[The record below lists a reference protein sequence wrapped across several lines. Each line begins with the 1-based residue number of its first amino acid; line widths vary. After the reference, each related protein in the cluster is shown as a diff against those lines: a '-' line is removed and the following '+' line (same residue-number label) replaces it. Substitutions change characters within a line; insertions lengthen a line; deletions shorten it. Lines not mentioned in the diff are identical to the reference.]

1 MFALPG
7 VLHRG
12 TLDAQAALARN
23 TDVRPFLVL
32 QPARHSQDSPG
43 KGRASMK
50 LLFLILVFAANM
62 ILRDGTILGS
72 LLLAIFLTL
81 MITIVLRAMSRA
93 AHRSTTTASPN
104 QTARRNRA
112 SRATPAPSIED
123 GDIGPYVTHMLERED
138 HDAVILCIEEY
149 IPGSWEARQDIID
162 LIEEHG
168 MLQRSFRIARL
179 AGVPMPDEAT
189 DFSAAQIAM
198 IADRTRRMAFV
209 HQHDAMNPRIAAS
222 LTRLTMNAKPLIVQ
236 SSTLRADLAE
246 STGNPQWGAHEEKEL
261 LRKLERMSNTLNSM
275 NSDVL
280 TNDFDK
286 MHLAAPDE
294 AVAALGQGLP
304 ATDEKDGW
312 LTPREREVLALLVEG
327 KPNPAIAEAL
337 SISQRTV
344 TTHLSRLYAKLDVS
358 TRSEAIALAMRTG
371 LVSSPSER
379 TQA

>member
-1 MFALPG
+1 MK
-7 VLHRG
+7 
-12 TLDAQAALARN
+12 
-23 TDVRPFLVL
+23 LVL
-32 QPARHSQDSPG
+32 
-43 KGRASMK
+43 
-50 LLFLILVFAANM
+50 LILVFAGN
-62 ILRDGTILGS
+62 IIFRDGTVLGS
-72 LLLAIFLTL
+72 LLLAILLTV
-81 MITIVLRAMSRA
+81 MTSIVLQVMSRG
-93 AHRSTTTASPN
+93 AHRSTTASPT
-104 QTARRNRA
+104 QPARRKR
-112 SRATPAPSIED
+112 SPRATPAPSIED
-123 GDIGPYVTHMLERED
+123 GDIGPYVTHMLQRED

-149 IPGSWEARQDIID
+149 IPGSWAARQDIIG

-261 LRKLERMSNTLNSM
+261 LRKLERMSNTLHSM
-275 NSDVL
+275 NSDTL
-280 TNDFDK
+280 TNDLA
-286 MHLAAPDE
+286 HLAAPEDD
-294 AVAALGQGLP
+294 VAALGSGSP
-304 ATDEKDGW
+304 AITNDRNGW
-312 LTPREREVLALLVEG
+312 LTPREREVLALLAEG
-327 KPNPAIAEAL
+327 MSNPAIAKAL
-337 SISQRTV
+337 FISERTV

-371 LVSSPSER
+371 LVASPSER
-379 TQA
+379 G

>member
-1 MFALPG
+1 
-7 VLHRG
+7 
-12 TLDAQAALARN
+12 
-23 TDVRPFLVL
+23 
-32 QPARHSQDSPG
+32 
-43 KGRASMK
+43 MK
-50 LLFLILVFAANM
+50 LVFLILVFAVNM
-62 ILRDGTILGS
+62 IVRDGTVLGS
-72 LLLAIFLTL
+72 LLLAILLTV
-81 MITIVLRAMSRA
+81 IFSIVLRVMSRA
-93 AHRSTTTASPN
+93 ARRTVTAGRTESG
-104 QTARRNRA
+104 RRNRA
-112 SRATPAPSIED
+112 SRATPVPSIED

-189 DFSAAQIAM
+189 DFSAAQIEM

-222 LTRLTMNAKPLIVQ
+222 LTRLTTNAKPLIAQ

-261 LRKLERMSNTLNSM
+261 LRKLERMSNMLNSM
-275 NSDVL
+275 NSDTL
-280 TNDFDK
+280 TNELAQ
-286 MHLAAPDE
+286 LAASEEHVPS
-294 AVAALGQGLP
+294 LGSGSP
-304 ATDEKDGW
+304 ATTNDRNGW
-312 LTPREREVLALLVEG
+312 LTPREREVLALLAEG
-327 KPNPAIAEAL
+327 MSNPAIAKAL
-337 SISQRTV
+337 FISERTV

-371 LVSSPSER
+371 LVPSPSER
-379 TQA
+379 A